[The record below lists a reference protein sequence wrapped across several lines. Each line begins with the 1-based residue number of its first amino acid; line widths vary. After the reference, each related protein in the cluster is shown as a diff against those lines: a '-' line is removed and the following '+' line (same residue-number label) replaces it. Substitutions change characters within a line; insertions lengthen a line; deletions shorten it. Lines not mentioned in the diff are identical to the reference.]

1 MRTAIQ
7 FGLSSPLV
15 AASAASVVSAASV
28 ALAVPVLRVLL
39 RVLPRQVSVLRASVP
54 RVRVSVLRLLLLR

>member
-15 AASAASVVSAASV
+15 ADSAASAVVSVVSAASV
-28 ALAVPVLRVLL
+28 ASVP
-39 RVLPRQVSVLRASVP
+39 RVLPRAVSVLRASVLS
-54 RVRVSVLRLLLLR
+54 RVSAPVRLLLLR